1 MDKTAGQA
9 KLFLEPSLYRSGL
22 VRSRILLRNLSR
34 ENEGLA
40 VECSAS
46 NSDRTTGRTGLK
58 TGQNPRQD
66 RTKDSTGQDQIPGRT
81 GSDPRQDRISGR
93 TGSQVG
99 QSPPHRTGSQA
110 GQNPRQDRT
119 TGRRGTKT
127 AHDLWQNRTPGR
139 LTP

>member
-1 MDKTAGQA
+1 MDKTSGQA

-58 TGQNPRQD
+58 TGQDQKQD
-66 RTKDSTGQDQIPGRT
+66 RTKK
-81 GSDPRQDRISGR
+81 
-93 TGSQVG
+93 
-99 QSPPHRTGSQA
+99 RTGSQA
-110 GQNPRQDRT
+110 GPD
-119 TGRRGTKT
+119 
-127 AHDLWQNRTPGR
+127 
-139 LTP
+139 